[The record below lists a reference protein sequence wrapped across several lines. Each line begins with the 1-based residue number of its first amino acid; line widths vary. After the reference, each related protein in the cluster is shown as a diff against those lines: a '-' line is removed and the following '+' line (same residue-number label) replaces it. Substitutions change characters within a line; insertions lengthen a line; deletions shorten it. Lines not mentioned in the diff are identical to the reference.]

1 MEEIEQQIT
10 QLKTEIKTVQNQIEN
25 VEFYLKK
32 PYNLWTEEEKET
44 YGTKDQLRRKEEQL
58 RNEKEQL
65 RNEKEQLRRK
75 EEQLLEQKTILMK
88 KDAEGMIM
96 KES

>member
-1 MEEIEQQIT
+1 MEEIEQQINLIT
-10 QLKTEIKTVQNQIEN
+10 TQIEAVSYQIETVDLILEIDFDDWSQQQKRKYGN
-25 VEFYLKK
+25 EEVEARK
-32 PYNLWTEEEKET
+32 
-44 YGTKDQLRRKEEQL
+44 QLRS
-58 RNEKEQL
+58 
-65 RNEKEQLRRK
+65 EKEQLRRK

>member
-1 MEEIEQQIT
+1 MEEIEQQIKLLTT
-10 QLKTEIKTVQNQIEN
+10 QIKTVSSQIETVDLILEIDFDDWSQQQKRKYGN
-25 VEFYLKK
+25 EEVEARK
-32 PYNLWTEEEKET
+32 
-44 YGTKDQLRRKEEQL
+44 QLRS
-58 RNEKEQL
+58 
-65 RNEKEQLRRK
+65 EKEQLRRK